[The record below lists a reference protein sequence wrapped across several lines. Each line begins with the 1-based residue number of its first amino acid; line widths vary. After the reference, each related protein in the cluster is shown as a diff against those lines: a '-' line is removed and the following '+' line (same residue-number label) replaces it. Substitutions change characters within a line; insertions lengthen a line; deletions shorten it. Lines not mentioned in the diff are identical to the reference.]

1 MTNFEDAKRAVE
13 SLFGQIQGYKA
24 ISFAYDSFID
34 NGSFET
40 GDNYV
45 FVGRVYTSAENGN
58 FNYISISLWN
68 GKVYLLA
75 QVNGVNNNHLMY
87 ADVIAK
93 DNKALNRPA
102 VDLSSCQQPEA
113 VTIIGW
119 QFQINK

>member
-1 MTNFEDAKRAVE
+1 MTNFDDAKRAVE

-24 ISFAYDSFID
+24 ISFAYDAFVD
-34 NGSFET
+34 GGQFET

-45 FVGRVYTSAENGN
+45 FVGRIYTSADHGN
-58 FNYISISLWN
+58 SNIIYVSLWN
-68 GKVYLLA
+68 GKFLTINNS
-75 QVNGVNNNHLMY
+75 NGGNDNHLVFN
-87 ADVIAK
+87 DVIAK
-93 DNKALNRPA
+93 DNKITSRPA